1 MGKRKLK
8 ISLYRIRKT
17 KELRMI
23 LHIKV
28 YLIILMLG
36 SHQFK
41 A

>member
-8 ISLYRIRKT
+8 ISLYGIRKT

-28 YLIILMLG
+28 YCNEE
-36 SHQFK
+36 
-41 A
+41 